1 MEDSLL
7 DERVITVLV
16 SIVTAV
22 SCVTIHYEG
31 LSGFTRLMN
40 RGTLP
45 HRARI
50 AVLICGQ
57 LLLHCLHI
65 WVFAVAYFVLFR
77 FQDFGGI
84 TTQTG
89 EAAATGM
96 FDVVYYSATV
106 FTTIGFGDLIPTGPV
121 RFLTGL
127 EGVTGLV
134 LITWSASFTFLEMQR
149 HWNRG

>member
-1 MEDSLL
+1 MDNSLT
-7 DERVITVLV
+7 DERLVTVLV
-16 SIVTAV
+16 SILAAV
-22 SCVTIHYEG
+22 ICVIVHYEG
-31 LSGFTRLMN
+31 LSGFSRLMN

-50 AVLICGQ
+50 AILIFGQ
-57 LLLHCLHI
+57 LLLHSLEI
-65 WVFAVAYFVLFR
+65 LIFAIVHLYLLSR
-77 FQDFGGI
+77 SDFGVIKGAGVVAELNI
-84 TTQTG
+84 
-89 EAAATGM
+89 
-96 FDVVYYSATV
+96 FDLVYYSATV
-106 FTTIGFGDLIPTGPV
+106 FTTIGFGDLVPSGPI